1 MLIEGRWHPGDVRTP
16 GHAGRFVRAQSAF
29 RSLVTADGRSGFP
42 AEAGRYHLFVSWACP
57 WAHRTAI
64 FRQVL
69 ELQDAI
75 SLSAVEALMLDDGWT
90 FAAPDPVS
98 GVIRLHEL
106 YTQSRPDYTGK
117 VTVPILWDKRTRTIV
132 NNESSEIIRMLSTEF
147 AGLARRPYDFYPDA
161 LRAEIDAVNTRVYE
175 TVNNGVYRS
184 GFATSQ
190 EAYEE
195 AVTALFESLAWL
207 DERLSTRRYL
217 VGDRVTEA
225 DWRLFTTLVRF
236 DAVYYG
242 HFKCNLKHVYE
253 HAHLWGY
260 VRELYQWPGVAE
272 TVKLDEIKR
281 HYYASHRG
289 INPLGIVPLG
299 PALDFAAAHG
309 RGRLAAATP
318 PAPPRP

>member
-16 GHAGRFVRAQSAF
+16 GHAGRFVRADSAF
-29 RSLVTADGRSGFP
+29 RDAVTADGSSGFP

-64 FRQVL
+64 FRAVL
-69 ELQDAI
+69 GLEEAI
-75 SLSAVEALMLDDGWT
+75 SMSSVQALMLDDGWT
-90 FAAPDPVS
+90 FAAPDPVA
-98 GVIRLHEL
+98 GTGLLREV
-106 YTQSRPDYTGK
+106 YTRARPQYTGR
-117 VTVPILWDKRTRTIV
+117 VTVPILWDKQTGTIV
-132 NNESSEIIRMLSTEF
+132 NNESAEILRMMSREF
-147 AGLARRPYDFYPDA
+147 SGLARHPYDFYPQH
-161 LRAEIDAVNTRVYE
+161 LRAEIDAVNARVYE

-190 EAYEE
+190 AAYEE
-195 AVTALFESLAWL
+195 AVTALFDTLGWL
-207 DERLSTRRYL
+207 DERLAARRYL
-217 VGDRVTEA
+217 CGDRITEA

-242 HFKCNLKHVYE
+242 HFKCNVRHAYE
-253 HAHLWGY
+253 YPHLWAF

-289 INPLGIVPLG
+289 INPTGIVPVG
-299 PALDFAAAHG
+299 PVLDFTSPHG
-309 RGRLAAATP
+309 RG
-318 PAPPRP
+318 